1 MTEFNVKGEVFN
13 LPTIETDVV
22 NMRDLLENRK
32 SLIRSRILT
41 IISDPNNS
49 NYIFDNDLHTALTDE
64 SVSLDTVFKA
74 YRVEP
79 TYELTEVAIPAY
91 VVDTS
96 STITIS
102 STVTLEIPI
111 DVNTIDY
118 SAVVTK
124 TTNTIDT
131 TDFTALTTDE
141 KSVIQAA
148 YKSSYI
154 ATIAYDL
161 TTNQGVSITVGDLE
175 NATIDIELFDDGSG
189 GVQVNFKVTDIPG
202 SSSALLEKVQ
212 AAIVAV
218 NANGELAAKVK
229 TEIPAK
235 ATEQSTVMVGVS
247 LGNIPATSDVFIA
260 LSKIDA
266 GGIEVDLPNLNSL
279 LSKSVGDMSES
290 EQYIVK
296 EAYARS
302 YIDKA
307 SENGVVLSRSN
318 LVIYLING
326 SVKVVIK
333 VQNIEVTN
341 TTFAQQVEDFFATT
355 SEASTNPVTPA
366 IISAACL
373 EIINEI
379 VTGQDNNAPPAVQA
393 ALDDPNST
401 LNTELTTFFESDDFV
416 TAVQTS
422 SVENVTITI
431 SADGAV
437 EAFVIPIL
445 TGGVGKGIKKLP
457 NKDSSMFV
465 DEKRRNAIERG
476 RFNNS
481 IGGHEK
487 ISISY
492 RVQRSALRR
501 VRSSGYRTHAKKY
514 THAG

>member
-49 NYIFDNDLHTALTDE
+49 NHIFDADLHTALTDP

-118 SAVVTK
+118 AAVVTK

-131 TDFTALTTDE
+131 TNFTALTSDE

-175 NATIDIELFDDGSG
+175 NATIDVELFDDGSG

-235 ATEQSTVMVGVS
+235 AIEQSTVMVGVS

-302 YIDKA
+302 YIDAA

-341 TTFAQQVEDFFATT
+341 TSFAKQVEDFFATT
-355 SEASTNPVTPA
+355 SDPSTNPVTPA
-366 IISAACL
+366 IISAKCL
-373 EIINEI
+373 EIITTI
-379 VTGQDNNAPPAVQA
+379 LDDVNAPAAVTA
-393 ALDDPNST
+393 ALNDTNSN
-401 LNTELTTFFESDDFV
+401 LNTDLTAFFQSDDFV

-431 SADGAV
+431 SADGEV